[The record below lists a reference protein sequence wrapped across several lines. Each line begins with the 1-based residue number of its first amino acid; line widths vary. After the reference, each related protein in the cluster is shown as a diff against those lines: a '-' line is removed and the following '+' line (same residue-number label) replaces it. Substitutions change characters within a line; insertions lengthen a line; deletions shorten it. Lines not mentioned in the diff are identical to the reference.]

1 MEIGINYQQELK
13 NLNPNE
19 EDLWFNLIQQIKY
32 LKKLQGDD
40 VITSTIQDVI
50 KQKYKEETLIKLAE
64 KLIGIR
70 FNHLGELAIFLVNN
84 SEELFREAIEARGN
98 GKALF

>member
-40 VITSTIQDVI
+40 VITLIIQNVI
-50 KQKYKEETLIKLAE
+50 TQKYE
-64 KLIGIR
+64 
-70 FNHLGELAIFLVNN
+70 
-84 SEELFREAIEARGN
+84 
-98 GKALF
+98 